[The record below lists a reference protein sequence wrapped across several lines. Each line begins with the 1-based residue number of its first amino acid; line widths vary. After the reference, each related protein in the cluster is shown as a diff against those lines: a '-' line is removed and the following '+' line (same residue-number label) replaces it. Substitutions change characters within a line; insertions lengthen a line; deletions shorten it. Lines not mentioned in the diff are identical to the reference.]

1 MSEAR
6 IAKVENR
13 VDALEKRIE
22 KLEKWVG
29 TVDMLAQQCKNRLDK
44 LERITESLGR
54 DLLRIDRAVGEH
66 QSKPHPLLPGQ

>member
-1 MSEAR
+1 VSGLFEAR

-29 TVDMLAQQCKNRLDK
+29 TLDMLAQQCKNRLDK
-44 LERITESLGR
+44 LER
-54 DLLRIDRAVGEH
+54 
-66 QSKPHPLLPGQ
+66 